1 MEQMIR
7 GKNYEVDMKSS
18 ATEESYLIPEIQ
30 CNHKHWYAWEIEI
43 NWLWR
48 KGNIKINRIGWD
60 KLGEEN
66 DNY

>member
-1 MEQMIR
+1 
-7 GKNYEVDMKSS
+7 MKSS

-30 CNHKHWYAWEIEI
+30 CNHKHWYTWEIEI

-48 KGNIKINRIGWD
+48 KGNIKINRVGWD